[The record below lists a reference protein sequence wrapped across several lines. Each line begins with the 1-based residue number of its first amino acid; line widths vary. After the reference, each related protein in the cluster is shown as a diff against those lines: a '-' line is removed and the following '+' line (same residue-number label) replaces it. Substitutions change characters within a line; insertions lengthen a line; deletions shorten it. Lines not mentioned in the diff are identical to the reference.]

1 MIRMRRARLVA
12 GILLGAGAIVAPL
25 AGASG
30 AAAAP
35 NQGPNTPTQVPGG
48 INAATLPGASVF
60 GDTPPGTAVTVS
72 FVLKEQNFSS
82 LEAQVES
89 GIPQS
94 NYLSVSQFAARYGQ
108 SASNISALTS
118 YLAGFGIKTSV
129 YADDVNVVA
138 TGTAGDF
145 NKALTI
151 TEENVHVPQQAGFG
165 GFGPIRAQN
174 VYTSPQEPLLPY
186 RLASF
191 VTGILGLSNYGP
203 VVSGVAKPS
212 THHQP
217 QQGNSSSCV
226 AEFGLTNGCH
236 LPSYFSNTYNLAPLY
251 NKTTGTGSTLGI
263 VTLATVDPG
272 APPYFWDNISHPNRT
287 GSFTV
292 DPVDGGSGPASS
304 NAGSDETDLD
314 IEQSGAIAPGAD
326 VISYQAPNTD
336 YGFSDAFFTAA
347 SQNVATDV
355 STSWGES
362 ETIITAA

>member
-1 MIRMRRARLVA
+1 MNPGPPPRRPGICHSRALSDIDHNDGVKSPCSPAPDWHNRPRLRLPQLTVAFPNALDGAQDMIRMRRARLTA
-12 GILLGAGAIVAPL
+12 GILLGVGAVVAPL

-30 AAAAP
+30 AAASL
-35 NQGPNTPTQVPGG
+35 NQSPNTPTQVPAG
-48 INAATLPGASVF
+48 INAAALPGASPF
-60 GDTPPGTAVTVS
+60 GDTPPGTPETVS
-72 FVLKEQNFSS
+72 FVLKEQGVSS

-108 SASNISALTS
+108 SASNIDALTS
-118 YLAGFGIKTSV
+118 YLAGFGITTSV
-129 YADDVNVVA
+129 YPDDVNVVA

-174 VYTSPQEPLLPY
+174 VYTSPQEPLLPD

-191 VTGILGLSNYGP
+191 VTAILGLSNYGP
-203 VVSGVAKPS
+203 FVSDVAKPS
-212 THHQP
+212 THDQP

-251 NKTTGTGSTLGI
+251 NKTTGTGSTVG
-263 VTLATVDPG
+263 TVP
-272 APPYFWDNISHPNRT
+272 
-287 GSFTV
+287 
-292 DPVDGGSGPASS
+292 
-304 NAGSDETDLD
+304 
-314 IEQSGAIAPGAD
+314 
-326 VISYQAPNTD
+326 
-336 YGFSDAFFTAA
+336 
-347 SQNVATDV
+347 
-355 STSWGES
+355 
-362 ETIITAA
+362 